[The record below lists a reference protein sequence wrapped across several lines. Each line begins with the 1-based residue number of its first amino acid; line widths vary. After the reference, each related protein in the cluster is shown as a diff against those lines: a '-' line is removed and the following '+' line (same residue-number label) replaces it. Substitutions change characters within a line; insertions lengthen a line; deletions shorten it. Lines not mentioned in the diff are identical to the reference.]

1 MSLWENYF
9 LSFITVLRYVTK
21 RFRTHS
27 KKVWRNFLYIKIVP
41 FISSSTF
48 SYLLQQLFFE
58 HRIYWLLF
66 IVNKMKTF
74 EISQTATQ
82 LLNEWLQHSRDPR
95 GSQNVTD
102 SIPEFRPVVEFTDK
116 IQLGW
121 TTVCP
126 FLNAARGRY
135 QEIRLRLD
143 VERLTLGLI
152 RLIL

>member
-1 MSLWENYF
+1 MDAAKADYG
-9 LSFITVLRYVTK
+9 RTK
-21 RFRTHS
+21 P
-27 KKVWRNFLYIKIVP
+27 I
-41 FISSSTF
+41 
-48 SYLLQQLFFE
+48 QQLPDRPSASTEEFAA
-58 HRIYWLLF
+58 
-66 IVNKMKTF
+66 
-74 EISQTATQ
+74 TASRNEQ
-82 LLNEWLQHSRDPR
+82 RPELNEWLWAFA